1 MSISYAADAR
11 TLFGDLLDTLDHLA
25 AKAEAAG
32 LGDAI
37 LAAKLAEDMFPL
49 ELQFRVA
56 ANQPL
61 LALNQICGL
70 GLPLDADTYPT
81 LQVVRE
87 RIAAI
92 AALVVAA
99 PDDAWPP
106 ADAKVD
112 FTLPNGQRFVM
123 TAAEHIRDWI
133 LPNLYFHTTMA
144 YAILRHNG
152 LELGKFEFVPQMA
165 RYERPGPI
173 D

>member
-1 MSISYAADAR
+1 MSYAAEAR
-11 TLFGDLLDTLDHLA
+11 AVFGDLLDTLEHLA
-25 AKAEAAG
+25 AKAQVAG
-32 LGDAI
+32 MGDAI

-87 RIAAI
+87 RIAEI
-92 AALVVAA
+92 AALVVAT

-106 ADAKVD
+106 ADAEVD
-112 FTLPNGQRFVM
+112 LTLPNGQRFVM
-123 TAAEHIRDWI
+123 SAAEHIRDWI

-152 LELGKFEFVPQMA
+152 LELGKFDFVPRWRATSAPA
-165 RYERPGPI
+165 R
-173 D
+173 